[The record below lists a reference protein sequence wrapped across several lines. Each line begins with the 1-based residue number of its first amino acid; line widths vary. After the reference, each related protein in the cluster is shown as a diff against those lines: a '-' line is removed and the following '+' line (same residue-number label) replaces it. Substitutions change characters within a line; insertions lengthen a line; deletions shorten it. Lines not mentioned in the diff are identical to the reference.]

1 MNSNQSIGKPRHF
14 GSDNQAGICPEAW
27 EALEKANR
35 DHAVSYGDDSYT
47 AEASN
52 LIRDIF
58 ETDCEV
64 FFTFNGTA
72 SNALCVATFCQSYN
86 AVLCHQLSHVATD
99 ECGAPEF
106 FAGGSKVIGLEGR
119 NGKLKPDIVA
129 RSTAHHRQ
137 LHFPRTSALSLTQ
150 ATEVG
155 TIYQP
160 NEVKE
165 LCQVAREMNLKVH
178 MDGARFANAV
188 VALDCHPREIT
199 WEAGIDVLC
208 LGGTK
213 NGLAVG
219 EAVVFFD
226 TKAAAEFDYRCKQ
239 AGQLASKMRLISAPW
254 VGLLQNDVWLNN
266 ARQGNARARQL
277 EEGLRAV
284 AGLIILFPVEAS
296 SVFVRFPEGLD
307 TALRDKGWIFYDF
320 PDVDGTRLMC
330 GWDTTEDDV
339 NQFVADAIEWAGMKK
354 SP

>member
-14 GSDNQAGICPEAW
+14 GSDNFAGICPEAW

-35 DHAVSYGDDSYT
+35 DHAVSYGNDFYT
-47 AEASN
+47 AKASD

-72 SNALCVATFCQSYN
+72 SNALCVSTFCNSYN
-86 AVLCHQLSHVATD
+86 ALICHQWAHVATD

-106 FAGGSKVIGLEGR
+106 FTGGSKVIGLEGR
-119 NGKLKPDIVA
+119 NGKLECDIVA
-129 RSTAHHRQ
+129 GSTSHHRQ
-137 LHFPRTSALSLTQ
+137 LHFPKASALSLTQ
-150 ATEVG
+150 STEVG

-160 NEVKE
+160 NEVE
-165 LCQVAREMNLKVH
+165 ALCQVAREMNLKVH

-188 VALDCHPREIT
+188 AALECHPREIT
-199 WEAGIDVLC
+199 WEVGIDVLC

-226 TKAAAEFDYRCKQ
+226 IEAAAEFDYRCKQ

-254 VGLLQNDVWLNN
+254 IGLLENDVWLNN
-266 ARQGNARARQL
+266 ARQANARARQL
-277 EEGLRAV
+277 EGGLRAV
-284 AGLIILFPVEAS
+284 ADLTILFPTEAS
-296 SVFVRFPEGLD
+296 CVFVQFPEGLD
-307 TALRDKGWIFYDF
+307 TALRGKGWRFYDF
-320 PDVDGTRLMC
+320 PDVGATRLMC

-339 NQFVADAIEWAGMKK
+339 NQFVADAIELAGKE
-354 SP
+354 